1 MIVTRLL
8 LLVFGVAAGVAVAAG
23 VFAFIAAI
31 GIVPRMAWRTGT
43 RKYVRIYEDV
53 IVLGGIW
60 GTTTMFVDYRL
71 PPWDWLIMAA
81 ALFTGLFVGVL
92 SMALTEVLNVMPIMM
107 RRARLT
113 KGLQWIILAFALG
126 KVFGSLVYYL
136 IDGFYVL

>member
-1 MIVTRLL
+1 MTEIFLIIFSIASGLMVS
-8 LLVFGVAAGVAVAAG
+8 AG

-31 GIVPRMAWRTGT
+31 GIIPRMAWRTGT
-43 RKYVRIYEDV
+43 RHYIRFYEDI

-60 GTTTMFVDYRL
+60 GTTTMFVEYRL
-71 PPWDWLIMAA
+71 PSWDCFIIAV
-81 ALFTGLFVGVL
+81 ALFEGLFVGIL
-92 SMALTEVLNVMPIMM
+92 AMALTEVLNVMPILM

-126 KVFGSLVYYL
+126 KVFGSLIYYL

>member
-1 MIVTRLL
+1 MKETFLVTFGGASG
-8 LLVFGVAAGVAVAAG
+8 LLVAEG

-31 GIVPRMAWRTGT
+31 GIIPRMAWRTGT
-43 RKYVRIYEDV
+43 RAYVRFYEDV

-71 PPWDWLIMAA
+71 PPWGWLVASV
-81 ALFTGLFVGVL
+81 ALMEGIFVGVL
-92 SMALTEVLNVMPIMM
+92 AMALTEVLNVMPILM

-126 KVFGSLVYYL
+126 KMCGSLLYYL
-136 IDGFYVL
+136 VDGFYVL